1 MEKSLDPWGKKK
13 HDLVYYRNRTT
24 RRKWRENVAQE
35 VAERGESME
44 VAVRES
50 VERQKL
56 RGTPAPCGRRQSEF
70 RELALT
76 GRYCRVHLASVQFG
90 SWIWAHRFP
99 IFYAVWGDGAAAHS
113 PPESG

>member
-1 MEKSLDPWGKKK
+1 MIHRRQKNHQILGGKKSTIWFTIEI
-13 HDLVYYRNRTT
+13 VQRVESERV
-24 RRKWRENVAQE
+24 VAQE

-90 SWIWAHRFP
+90 SWI
-99 IFYAVWGDGAAAHS
+99 
-113 PPESG
+113 